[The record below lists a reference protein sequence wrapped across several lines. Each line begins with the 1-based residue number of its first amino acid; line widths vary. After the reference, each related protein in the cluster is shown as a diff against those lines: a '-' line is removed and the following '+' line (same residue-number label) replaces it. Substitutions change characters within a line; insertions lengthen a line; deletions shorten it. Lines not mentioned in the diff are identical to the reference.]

1 MATFDIDIAYV
12 EKLAELLQRTGLSE
26 IEIGQGD
33 ARIRV
38 ARQVQQSVD
47 VHALA
52 LPAGAPAA
60 APAAAA
66 LTAEPPASELSHPGL
81 VTSPMVGTAYL
92 APEPGAAPFV
102 VVGQEVREGATLL
115 IIEAMKVM
123 NSIRAPR
130 SGRVTR
136 IFVDNATP
144 VEFGEPLMI
153 VE

>member
-38 ARQVQQSVD
+38 ARQLPQAVEVQTVAVPS
-47 VHALA
+47 
-52 LPAGAPAA
+52 PSAGA
-60 APAAAA
+60 APATSAAPEA
-66 LTAEPPASELSHPGL
+66 AVPELNHPGL

-92 APEPGAAPFV
+92 APEPGAPPFV
-102 VVGQEVREGATLL
+102 TVGQEVREGATLL

-153 VE
+153 IE